1 MAAGGVVLAATL
13 ALGLSAWLAPASA
26 QIVAWGPDGPRIMA
40 LVPPLR
46 ALWSSLGVALVLGG
60 AVVGVWRSVWGRPLE
75 ALSRRAAPLLLLV
88 LWGLPYLPEVADRL
102 PLLLVLAGPAKWAV
116 ASIAGLGVAWP
127 WLSALGERVA
137 RATPP
142 RLALF
147 AAAFA
152 LFLIGGVTTMRTI
165 GPGGDEPHYLVIA
178 HSLVHDGDL
187 QIENNHNQ
195 RDYASF
201 FADELKPDF
210 LARGIDGVIYSVHA
224 PGLPAVIAP
233 AYAVAGYAGAVV
245 MMVFL
250 AALLTVAIH
259 DLAREV
265 TGDGP
270 ARLVWAVTTVTVP
283 MTPLAW
289 MIYPEVLVAL
299 LVAWAARWVVEPI
312 HAGAWGWMVR
322 GAALAVMPW
331 LHTKFA
337 VLLACVGVGLAVRL
351 WPRLRLLAALAAPVV
366 VSVSAWLGAFY
377 LMYGRIDP
385 MAAYGGDGGLSLS
398 NVPRGILGL
407 ALDQEFGLLHFSP
420 VYLLAGV
427 GAWWLLRGA
436 RHRWFTVWSLATAGV
451 FLGTVTQAYMWWGG
465 TSAPARFLL
474 PLVPLAAPM
483 LAATADAVR
492 RPVLAGAWWVTGVW
506 SGAVVLAGWTSIRL
520 AFLLEDG
527 DGVSRL
533 MTALGGPA
541 PLGAALAS
549 FRAENWSQ
557 SLAQAAPW
565 LVAVMVALWLSRLA
579 ARATAPTLGNPVY
592 WAGVALVGGVFAVG
606 AGLGGPALSATE
618 RSTVERLGRGALL
631 SAIDGDRLVGLSH
644 DPLSWL
650 PPEELLP
657 RLSLS
662 AGASSRRPFGDG
674 STPST
679 LLGPFNLPA
688 GRYELRLFRTDARDP
703 MTVSIVYYLRRMR
716 GTLVDDTNGFG
727 NPIVLAFELPVG
739 LDGVWARVPGDG
751 GTVSRVDVAPL
762 DIEPR
767 SARVDRGDGVRD
779 FRRLPGAG
787 GGSIS
792 FIDDATVPANGYFL
806 VRPQR
811 TGVVVVAVPDG
822 RQAVLR
828 VTNTGT
834 VGDDVRI
841 AAREWAELL
850 RLAPGESGRI
860 WVPVTPNRT
869 VTAVAVTTTAPADVE
884 RPRQPICRVRIHT
897 ERRR

>member
-436 RHRWFTVWSLATAGV
+436 RHRWFTVWT
-451 FLGTVTQAYMWWGG
+451 W
-465 TSAPARFLL
+465 
-474 PLVPLAAPM
+474 
-483 LAATADAVR
+483 R
-492 RPVLAGAWWVTGVW
+492 RPVCF
-506 SGAVVLAGWTSIRL
+506 SG
-520 AFLLEDG
+520 
-527 DGVSRL
+527 
-533 MTALGGPA
+533 P
-541 PLGAALAS
+541 
-549 FRAENWSQ
+549 
-557 SLAQAAPW
+557 
-565 LVAVMVALWLSRLA
+565 
-579 ARATAPTLGNPVY
+579 
-592 WAGVALVGGVFAVG
+592 
-606 AGLGGPALSATE
+606 
-618 RSTVERLGRGALL
+618 
-631 SAIDGDRLVGLSH
+631 
-644 DPLSWL
+644 
-650 PPEELLP
+650 
-657 RLSLS
+657 
-662 AGASSRRPFGDG
+662 
-674 STPST
+674 
-679 LLGPFNLPA
+679 
-688 GRYELRLFRTDARDP
+688 
-703 MTVSIVYYLRRMR
+703 
-716 GTLVDDTNGFG
+716 
-727 NPIVLAFELPVG
+727 
-739 LDGVWARVPGDG
+739 
-751 GTVSRVDVAPL
+751 
-762 DIEPR
+762 
-767 SARVDRGDGVRD
+767 
-779 FRRLPGAG
+779 
-787 GGSIS
+787 
-792 FIDDATVPANGYFL
+792 
-806 VRPQR
+806 
-811 TGVVVVAVPDG
+811 
-822 RQAVLR
+822 
-828 VTNTGT
+828 
-834 VGDDVRI
+834 
-841 AAREWAELL
+841 
-850 RLAPGESGRI
+850 
-860 WVPVTPNRT
+860 
-869 VTAVAVTTTAPADVE
+869 
-884 RPRQPICRVRIHT
+884 
-897 ERRR
+897 